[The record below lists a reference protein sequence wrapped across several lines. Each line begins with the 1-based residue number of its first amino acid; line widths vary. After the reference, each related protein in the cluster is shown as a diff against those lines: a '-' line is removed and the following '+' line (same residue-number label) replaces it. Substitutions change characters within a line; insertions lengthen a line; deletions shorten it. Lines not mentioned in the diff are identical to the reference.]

1 MHDKCYDNQDGCTA
15 LMWAARHNHARMVTL
30 LLDRG
35 ARIDIPDEVSNDSSA
50 CRRYYLT
57 HLRVSGWLHG
67 TDLCL
72 LEWTIFHDDAALG

>member
-35 ARIDIPDEVSNDSSA
+35 ARIDIPDEVS
-50 CRRYYLT
+50 
-57 HLRVSGWLHG
+57 
-67 TDLCL
+67 
-72 LEWTIFHDDAALG
+72 DDVRSL